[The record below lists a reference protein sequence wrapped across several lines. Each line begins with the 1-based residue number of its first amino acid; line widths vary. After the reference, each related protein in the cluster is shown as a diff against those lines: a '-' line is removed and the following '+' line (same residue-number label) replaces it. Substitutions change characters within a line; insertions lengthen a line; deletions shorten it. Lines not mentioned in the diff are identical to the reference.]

1 MRSYALK
8 VRVDNG
14 PGHIGMEIQMAR
26 LLRVR
31 LALDSGVCVSLNVW
45 MRCISRPKEQV
56 AHKLK
61 CTPTNMNDTPKNRR
75 R

>member
-31 LALDSGVCVSLNVW
+31 LALDRYVCVVGCVW
-45 MRCISRPKEQV
+45 VRCIT
-56 AHKLK
+56 HY
-61 CTPTNMNDTPKNRR
+61 N
-75 R
+75 

>member
-31 LALDSGVCVSLNVW
+31 LAWICVYVCVEWWGL
-45 MRCISRPKEQV
+45 
-56 AHKLK
+56 
-61 CTPTNMNDTPKNRR
+61 
-75 R
+75 